1 MRKLIPIIFIFV
13 CCSNASLAQITCT
26 QLATT
31 NCEPG
36 CYYTETSGCKM
47 CDVGKYTANT
57 GSTSCS
63 NCNKPSVATFTSAG
77 TSVNGCEWQI
87 TCKEGTQFIS
97 TGDSNS
103 ACQTPTSENFFFPN
117 ARTIT
122 DNGFGTTEGGKYE
135 CYTNSYRNKNYTGC
149 ICNRGYHLYNMEND
163 DTDTTNVNLLDIL
176 DAQNRVIC
184 YANDYTITYKSSDD
198 QNAEKETHTVEFNST
213 VTLKTDKPFT
223 KTGYT
228 LSGWKL
234 AGTNKTYTD
243 KQIITYEFDHDI
255 TLIAQWSGK
264 SFQITYDM
272 NNAPVT
278 TCAAPKQPTSC
289 TYGQTCS
296 APNIP
301 SGCTYNG
308 YLFNGW
314 KCTSGCNDSNT
325 IISPGTDI
333 NDISGGNDM
342 TLTAQWAECPAGYYC
357 PDISTDNE
365 CPAGSTSDDGS
376 DQIDDCHMTGGTTQ
390 ICDKNNKCFKLPA
403 AVGNI
408 FYHGTQQ

>member
-122 DNGFGTTEGGKYE
+122 DKGFGTTEGGKYE

-264 SFQITYDM
+264 SFNITYQVGDAGTKCQPA
-272 NNAPVT
+272 N
-278 TCAAPKQPTSC
+278 PTSC
-289 TYGQTCS
+289 TYGKKCS
-296 APNIP
+296 ALNIP
-301 SGCTYNG
+301 NGCTYNG

-325 IISPGTDI
+325 IISPNTDI

-342 TLTAQWAECPAGYYC
+342 TLTAQWPECPAGDYC

-365 CPAGSTSDDGS
+365 CPAGSTSDAMS
-376 DQIDDCHMTGGTTQ
+376 TAITQCYMVGGTT
-390 ICDKNNKCFKLPA
+390 IILDAAENKFTLPGTTKIYYHDGNN
-403 AVGNI
+403 
-408 FYHGTQQ
+408 